1 MRGDGL
7 DFGSSP
13 ALFLFQHDRVV
24 GGVISGIGKN
34 CIDKLTKHNAIERIA
49 EEWTSGLD

>member
-13 ALFLFQHDRVV
+13 EPSLFQHDRVV
-24 GGVISGIGKN
+24 SGVISGIGKN
-34 CIDKLTKHNAIERIA
+34 RIDKLT
-49 EEWTSGLD
+49 